1 MVELIKAIVYLI
13 GLSLSF
19 LKGKNSTENKK
30 NKEVVKNEKKFAK
43 IKQNVS
49 NMSDSELD
57 AELQE
62 WRDARD
68 SIK

>member
-62 WRDARD
+62 WRDTRD
-68 SIK
+68 SVK